1 MSPPLAP
8 IGTSMIQFIDHDNGG
23 SSSSAMDMEMQS
35 TSTSTT
41 KPISPPP
48 PPPPPSLLLPHN
60 DPPNPTPSILLHG
73 PPKSGKTSL
82 ALDLAYAM
90 ACSAPCRCQDAS
102 SLSSFSCT
110 CVAAIL
116 FLREKESSS
125 PSPSRNDFPLF
136 CRPVQ
141 DNNTHSPSTT
151 GLKTL
156 QNHPPPPAASL
167 LDQHP
172 KWLGRI
178 QIQYVS
184 SARQVLHYLLTIPGK
199 PLTKQPIGAIL
210 IDDLDLLA
218 NHELSP
224 MMQTRT
230 YHAAGLVSLQ
240 KQLLS
245 ISDSHCFLFHS

>member
-8 IGTSMIQFIDHDNGG
+8 IGTCMIQFIDHDNGG
-23 SSSSAMDMEMQS
+23 SSSSAMDVEMQS

-48 PPPPPSLLLPHN
+48 PPPPPCLLLPHN
-60 DPPNPTPSILLHG
+60 DPSNPSPSILLQG

-102 SLSSFSCT
+102 SLSSSSCT
-110 CVAAIL
+110 CVAATL
-116 FLREKESSS
+116 FLREKDSSS
-125 PSPSRNDFPLF
+125 LSLSTSSPPPRNDFPLF
-136 CRPVQ
+136 CRPIQ
-141 DNNTHSPSTT
+141 DNNNTHTPISTFE
-151 GLKTL
+151 TL
-156 QNHPPPPAASL
+156 AQNHPQPAASL
-167 LDQHP
+167 LDHP

-210 IDDLDLLA
+210 IDDLDLLT

-230 YHAAGLVSLQ
+230 
-240 KQLLS
+240 
-245 ISDSHCFLFHS
+245 

>member
-8 IGTSMIQFIDHDNGG
+8 IGTCMIQFIDHDNGG
-23 SSSSAMDMEMQS
+23 SSSSAMDVERHG

-48 PPPPPSLLLPHN
+48 PPCLLLPQN
-60 DPPNPTPSILLHG
+60 DPSNPSPSIILHG

-110 CVAAIL
+110 CVAATL
-116 FLREKESSS
+116 FLREIESSS

-141 DNNTHSPSTT
+141 DNNTHTPSTAALET
-151 GLKTL
+151 I
-156 QNHPPPPAASL
+156 QNHPQPAAASL
-167 LDQHP
+167 LEQHP
-172 KWLGRI
+172 KLLGRI
-178 QIQYVS
+178 QIHYVS

-210 IDDLDLLA
+210 IDDLDLLT

-224 MMQTRT
+224 MMQTCKS
-230 YHAAGLVSLQ
+230 YAVGLVSL
-240 KQLLS
+240 
-245 ISDSHCFLFHS
+245 